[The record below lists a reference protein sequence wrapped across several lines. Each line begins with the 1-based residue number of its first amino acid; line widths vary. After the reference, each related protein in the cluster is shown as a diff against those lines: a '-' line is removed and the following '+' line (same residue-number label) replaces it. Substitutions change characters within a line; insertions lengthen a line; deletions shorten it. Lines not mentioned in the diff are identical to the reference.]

1 VVYCNGLE
9 NPAGIAG
16 KTPETPGLRE
26 FGAAH
31 NAPFPARSADRDG
44 ANVGTNSPSSGL
56 AQMLAT
62 AQLMAICA
70 AMGMPFVQEE
80 L

>member
-9 NPAGIAG
+9 NPAGKAG
-16 KTPETPGLRE
+16 KTAETPGLRE

-31 NAPFPARSADRDG
+31 NAPFPARSADSDG
-44 ANVGTNSPSSGL
+44 TETGTNSPSSSL

-62 AQLMAICA
+62 AQMMAICA
-70 AMGMPFVQEE
+70 EMGMPS
-80 L
+80 